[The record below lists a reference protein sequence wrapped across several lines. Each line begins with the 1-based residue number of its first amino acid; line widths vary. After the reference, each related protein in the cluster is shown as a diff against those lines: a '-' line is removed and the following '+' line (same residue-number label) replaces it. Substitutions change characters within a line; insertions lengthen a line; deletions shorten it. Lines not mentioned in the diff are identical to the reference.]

1 MITFVGIAALL
12 TITPGV
18 DMALV
23 MRNSLRGGMRAALG
37 TTLGIVTGLLVW
49 MFASAAGI
57 ASLLRASAEAFT
69 ILKLVGAAYLCFLG
83 IQTILHARRSLGLH
97 AREVRSSPNSPYR
110 QGLLSN
116 LLNPKIAVF
125 YATFL
130 PQFVSAGD
138 SVFAKTVL
146 LGSIHIA
153 MGLVWLPLYA
163 YAIVRA
169 GAALRRPSVL
179 RAVERLTGT
188 VLVAL
193 GVRLAFAKR

>member
-1 MITFVGIAALL
+1 MITFVAIAALV

-23 MRNSLRGGMRAALG
+23 MRNSLRGGMRAALA
-37 TTLGIVTGLLVW
+37 TSLGIITGLLVW
-49 MFASAAGI
+49 MFASAVGI

-69 ILKLVGAAYLCFLG
+69 VLKIVGAGYLVFLG
-83 IQTILHARRSLGLH
+83 VQTILQTRRGVRPPEERVRRS
-97 AREVRSSPNSPYR
+97 SPYR

-116 LLNPKIAVF
+116 LLNPKVAVF

-130 PQFVSAGD
+130 PQFISAGD
-138 SVFAKTVL
+138 PVFAKTLL
-146 LGSIHIA
+146 LGSIHLT

-163 YAIVRA
+163 YAVVRA
-169 GAALRRPSVL
+169 GAALRRPSVM
-179 RAVERLTGT
+179 RAAERLTGT

-193 GVRLAFAKR
+193 GVRLAFARR

>member
-1 MITFVGIAALL
+1 VITFVLIAALV

-23 MRNSLRGGMRAALG
+23 MRNTLRGGMQAALA
-37 TTLGIVTGLLVW
+37 TSIGIISGLLIW
-49 MFASAAGI
+49 MAASAFGV

-69 ILKLVGAAYLCFLG
+69 VLKLAGAAYLVY
-83 IQTILHARRSLGLH
+83 LGLQTLLQS
-97 AREVRSSPNSPYR
+97 RTPTEVRPPQRGGSPFR
-110 QGLLSN
+110 QGLVSN

-130 PQFVSAGD
+130 PQFIHPGD
-138 SVFAKTVL
+138 PVLAKTFL

-169 GAALRRPSVL
+169 GAALRRPSVV

-193 GVRLAFAKR
+193 GVRLALERR

>member
-1 MITFVGIAALL
+1 VITFVLIAALVS
-12 TITPGV
+12 ITPGV

-23 MRNSLRGGMRAALG
+23 MRNTLRGGMHAALA
-37 TTLGIVTGLLVW
+37 TTLGIIAGLLVW
-49 MFASAAGI
+49 MTASAAGV

-69 ILKLVGAAYLCFLG
+69 VLKLLGAAYLVYLG
-83 IQTILHARRSLGLH
+83 VQTLLQSRTRTAARPRQRRG
-97 AREVRSSPNSPYR
+97 SPFR
-110 QGLLSN
+110 QGFVSN

-130 PQFVSAGD
+130 PQFVGPD
-138 SVFAKTVL
+138 DPVLAKTLL

-169 GAALRRPSVL
+169 GAALRRPSVM

-193 GVRLAFAKR
+193 GVRLALERR

>member
-1 MITFVGIAALL
+1 VITFVLIAALV

-23 MRNSLRGGMRAALG
+23 MRSTLRAGMHAALA
-37 TTLGIVTGLLVW
+37 TTLGIIAGLLVW
-49 MFASAAGI
+49 MTASAAGV

-69 ILKLVGAAYLCFLG
+69 VLKLLGAAYLVYLG
-83 IQTILHARRSLGLH
+83 VQTLLQSRTPTEARPPQRRG
-97 AREVRSSPNSPYR
+97 SPFR
-110 QGLLSN
+110 QGLVSN

-130 PQFVSAGD
+130 PQFVGRD
-138 SVFAKTVL
+138 DPVLAKTLL

-169 GAALRRPSVL
+169 GAALRRPSVM

-193 GVRLAFAKR
+193 GVRLALERR

>member
-1 MITFVGIAALL
+1 VITFVLIAALV

-23 MRNSLRGGMRAALG
+23 VRNTLHGGMHAALA
-37 TTLGIVTGLLVW
+37 TTLGIIAGLLVW
-49 MFASAAGI
+49 MTASAAGV

-69 ILKLVGAAYLCFLG
+69 MLKLLGAAYLVYLG
-83 IQTILHARRSLGLH
+83 VQTLLQSRTRSEARPPQRRG
-97 AREVRSSPNSPYR
+97 SPFR
-110 QGLLSN
+110 QGLVSN

-130 PQFVSAGD
+130 PQFVGPD
-138 SVFAKTVL
+138 DPVLAKTLL

-169 GAALRRPSVL
+169 GAALRRPSVM

-193 GVRLAFAKR
+193 GVRLALERR

>member
-1 MITFVGIAALL
+1 VITFVLIAALV

-23 MRNSLRGGMRAALG
+23 MRNTLRGGMHAALA
-37 TTLGIVTGLLVW
+37 TTLGIIAGLLVW
-49 MFASAAGI
+49 MTASAAGV

-69 ILKLVGAAYLCFLG
+69 VLKLLGAAYLVYLG
-83 IQTILHARRSLGLH
+83 VQTLLQARTRTE
-97 AREVRSSPNSPYR
+97 ARPPQRRGSPFR
-110 QGLLSN
+110 QGFVSN

-130 PQFVSAGD
+130 PQFVGPD
-138 SVFAKTVL
+138 DPVLAKTLL

-169 GAALRRPSVL
+169 GAALRRPSVM

-193 GVRLAFAKR
+193 GLRLALERR

>member
-1 MITFVGIAALL
+1 MITFVAIAALV

-23 MRNSLRGGMRAALG
+23 MRNSLRGGMRAALA
-37 TTLGIVTGLLVW
+37 TSLGIITGLLVW
-49 MFASAAGI
+49 MFASAVGI

-69 ILKLVGAAYLCFLG
+69 VLKIVGAAYLVFLG
-83 IQTILHARRSLGLH
+83 VQTILQTRRGVRPPEERVRRS
-97 AREVRSSPNSPYR
+97 SPYR

-116 LLNPKIAVF
+116 LLNPKVAVF

-130 PQFVSAGD
+130 PQFISAD
-138 SVFAKTVL
+138 DPVFAKTLL
-146 LGSIHIA
+146 LGSIHLT

-163 YAIVRA
+163 YAVVRA
-169 GAALRRPSVL
+169 GAALRRPSVM
-179 RAVERLTGT
+179 RAAERLTGT

-193 GVRLAFAKR
+193 GVRLAFARR

>member
-1 MITFVGIAALL
+1 VITFVVIAALV

-23 MRNSLRGGMRAALG
+23 MRNTLRGGMHAALA
-37 TTLGIVTGLLVW
+37 TTVGIIVGLFIW
-49 MFASAAGI
+49 MSASAAGV

-69 ILKLVGAAYLCFLG
+69 VLKLAGAAYLVYLG
-83 IQTILHARRSLGLH
+83 VQTLLQSRTPT
-97 AREVRSSPNSPYR
+97 EVRPPPRRGSPLR
-110 QGLLSN
+110 QGLVSN

-130 PQFVSAGD
+130 PQFVGPD
-138 SVFAKTVL
+138 DPVLAKTLL

-163 YAIVRA
+163 YVIVRA
-169 GAALRRPSVL
+169 GAALRRPPVVRS
-179 RAVERLTGT
+179 VERLTGT

-193 GVRLAFAKR
+193 GVRLALERR